1 MKTMVK
7 NYSRLALFGLVATVG
22 ATTANAACTY
32 TITNN
37 WGAGYTAAIRITNDT
52 NARVNGWQV
61 SWSYAKNTVTN
72 AWNAQLSGNYTA
84 TNLGWNGGL
93 NPGQSAEFGFQA
105 VTNGGTVET
114 PALSGSL
121 CAATAS
127 SVNTVS
133 SRSVASSIVS
143 RSIVSSSIV
152 STSVVSSNPVTSSR
166 SASSI
171 IRSSSSVS
179 SVAPIANNIATLA
192 TATTSYVSPWETL
205 AAVNDNSIPANS
217 NDKSQ
222 GAYGN
227 WNNPNSIQW
236 VQYDWPQTYSLTN
249 TQIYWFDD
257 NGGVLTPT
265 RAHIEYW
272 TGSNWVSIGDVPLA
286 KNAFNN
292 LPLNSVVTNRLRVS
306 MLNATESTGI
316 LEWRVAGV
324 PVGQP
329 PQSSSA
335 KSSSSSSR
343 SSVASSSGNSSTGNC
358 TGPLAGT
365 RGSNPIL
372 PNIFTADPASFVHN
386 CTFYI
391 TAGRD
396 EGTNGFLLRSW
407 YVLSS
412 TDMVNW
418 TDHGAPVMSLST
430 FTWADAN
437 AWAGQMIERGGKFY
451 WYVPVNKRGGG
462 MAIGV
467 AVGDSPLG
475 PFRDA
480 IGAPLVDDTIEM
492 NAFNY
497 TDAGQTVY
505 TIDPTVFVDD
515 NGQAY
520 LTYGGFWRMVTVA
533 LNDNM
538 TSIKGN
544 WIERTPRDFFEAPY
558 LTKRNGTYYMVY
570 AAGANPATIDYATST
585 NPTGPWTYRGR
596 ILEKLPALA
605 GQDAPTSHPT
615 ITEYAGQWYLVY
627 HISNGKGGGTYRR
640 QVAIEKL
647 FFNSDGTIKPITP
660 SSGLSF

>member
-1 MKTMVK
+1 MKNLLQKYSNLVVK
-7 NYSRLALFGLVATVG
+7 RRNLAILLGVITATLG
-22 ATTANAACTY
+22 ETTHASCTY
-32 TITNN
+32 SITNN

-52 NARVNGWQV
+52 NARVTGWQV
-61 SWSYAKNTVTN
+61 NWSYAKNTVTN

-105 VTNGGTVET
+105 VTNGGVVET

-121 CAATAS
+121 CAISTS
-127 SVNTVS
+127 SVNNVS
-133 SRSVASSIVS
+133 SRSVTSSVISTSAASSS
-143 RSIVSSSIV
+143 RISSSIIQNS
-152 STSVVSSNPVTSSR
+152 ST
-166 SASSI
+166 
-171 IRSSSSVS
+171 S
-179 SVAPIANNIATLA
+179 SVAPIVNNIATLA

-205 AAVNDNSIPANS
+205 AAVNDNSVPVNS
-217 NDKSQ
+217 NDKSK

-236 VQYDWPQTYSLTN
+236 VQYEWPQTYSLTQ

-265 RAHIEYW
+265 RAYIEYW
-272 TGSNWVSIGDVPLA
+272 AGSNWVSIGDVPLN

-292 LPLNSVVTNRLRVS
+292 LSLNSIVTNRLRVS
-306 MLNATESTGI
+306 MSNATQSTGI
-316 LEWRVAGV
+316 LEWRVAGT
-324 PVGQP
+324 PIGQP
-329 PQSSSA
+329 PV
-335 KSSSSSSR
+335 SSSSISSR
-343 SSVASSSGNSSTGNC
+343 SSGVSSSSNSSAGNC

-418 TDHGAPVMSLST
+418 SDHGAPVMSLST

-492 NAFNY
+492 RAFNY

-505 TIDPTVFVDD
+505 TIDPTVFIDD

-538 TSIKGN
+538 TSIKGS
-544 WIERTPRDFFEAPY
+544 WIERTPRDFFEAPF
-558 LTKRNGTYYMVY
+558 LTKRNGLYYMVY
-570 AAGANPATIDYATST
+570 AAGANPATIDYATGT
-585 NPTGPWTYRGR
+585 GPTGPWTYRGR
-596 ILEKLPALA
+596 ILDKLPALA
-605 GQDAPTSHPT
+605 GQDAPTSHPA
-615 ITEYAGQWYLVY
+615 ITEFAGQWYLVY

-647 FFNSDGTIKPITP
+647 FFNNDGTIKPVTP
-660 SSGLSF
+660 STGLTF

>member
-1 MKTMVK
+1 MQHSFKKCSNLTILLG
-7 NYSRLALFGLVATVG
+7 SIAATCSGVS
-22 ATTANAACTY
+22 NASCTY
-32 TITNN
+32 TVTNS
-37 WGAGYTAAIRITNDT
+37 WGSGYTAAVRVTNDT
-52 NARVNGWQV
+52 SARVNGWQV
-61 SWSYAKNTVTN
+61 NWSYAKNTVTN

-84 TNLGWNGGL
+84 TNLSWNGGL

-105 VTNGGTVET
+105 VTNDGAVET

-121 CAATAS
+121 CGISAS
-127 SVNTVS
+127 SVNSVS
-133 SRSVASSIVS
+133 SRAISSLAISSNAISSAAISNSPASSS
-143 RSIVSSSIV
+143 RISSSIQ
-152 STSVVSSNPVTSSR
+152 N
-166 SASSI
+166 
-171 IRSSSSVS
+171 SSSVS
-179 SVAPIANNIATLA
+179 SVVPIANNIATLA

-205 AAVNDNSIPANS
+205 AAVNDNSIPTNS
-217 NDKSQ
+217 NDKSN

-236 VQYDWPQTYSLTN
+236 VQYDWPQTYSLTQ

-265 RAHIEYW
+265 RAYIEYW

-292 LPLNSVVTNRLRVS
+292 LPLNSIVTNRLRVS
-306 MLNATESTGI
+306 MLNTTQSTGI

-329 PQSSSA
+329 ASSSA
-335 KSSSSSSR
+335 VSSSSSSR
-343 SSVASSSGNSSTGNC
+343 SSVASSSSNSSTGNC

-418 TDHGAPVMSLST
+418 TDQGAPVMSLST

-437 AWAGQMIERGGKFY
+437 AWAGQMIQRNGKFY

-538 TSIKGN
+538 TSIKGS

-558 LTKRNGTYYMVY
+558 LTKRNGTYYIVY
-570 AAGANPATIDYATST
+570 AAGANPATIDYATATS
-585 NPTGPWTYRGR
+585 PTGPWTYRGR
-596 ILEKLPALA
+596 ILDKLPALA
-605 GQDAPTSHPT
+605 GQDAPTSHPA
-615 ITEYAGQWYLVY
+615 ITEFAGQWYLVY
-627 HISNGKGGGTYRR
+627 HISNGNGGGTYRR

-660 SSGLSF
+660 SLGLSF

>member
-1 MKTMVK
+1 MQSSLKKCSSLTILLSAIAASLSV
-7 NYSRLALFGLVATVG
+7 
-22 ATTANAACTY
+22 TAHASCTY
-32 TITNN
+32 IVTNN
-37 WGAGYTAAIRITNDT
+37 WGTGYTAAVRVTNDT
-52 NARVNGWQV
+52 SARVNGWQV
-61 SWSYAKNTVTN
+61 NWSYAKNTVTN

-105 VTNGGTVET
+105 VTSGGVVET
-114 PALSGSL
+114 PVLSGNL
-121 CAATAS
+121 CGASVS
-127 SVNTVS
+127 SVSVS
-133 SRSVASSIVS
+133 SRSVASSV
-143 RSIVSSSIV
+143 VSSSR
-152 STSVVSSNPVTSSR
+152 VSSSV
-166 SASSI
+166 ASSI

-179 SVAPIANNIATLA
+179 SVTPIANNIATLA

-205 AAVNDNSIPANS
+205 AAVNDNSVPANS
-217 NDKSQ
+217 NDKSK

-227 WNNPNSIQW
+227 WDNPNSTQW
-236 VQYDWPQTYSLTN
+236 VQYDWPQTYSLTQ

-265 RAHIEYW
+265 RAYIEYW
-272 TGSNWVSIGDVPLA
+272 TGSNWVSIGDVPLT

-292 LPLNSVVTNRLRVS
+292 LPLNSIVTNRLRVS
-306 MLNATESTGI
+306 MSNATQSTGI

-329 PQSSSA
+329 A
-335 KSSSSSSR
+335 SSSSSSR
-343 SSVASSSGNSSTGNC
+343 SSVASSSSNSSTGNC

-430 FTWADAN
+430 FIWADAN

-492 NAFNY
+492 KAFNY

-544 WIERTPRDFFEAPY
+544 WIERTPRDFFEAPF

-570 AAGANPATIDYATST
+570 AAGANPATIDYATATS
-585 NPTGPWTYRGR
+585 PTGPWTYRGR
-596 ILEKLPALA
+596 ILDKLPALS
-605 GQDAPTSHPT
+605 GQDAPTSHPA
-615 ITEYAGQWYLVY
+615 ITEFAGQWYLVY

-640 QVAIEKL
+640 QVALEKL

-660 SSGLSF
+660 STGLTF

>member
-1 MKTMVK
+1 MQYFFKKRSSLSILLGVVAA
-7 NYSRLALFGLVATVG
+7 SFGGAAHASCTITV
-22 ATTANAACTY
+22 
-32 TITNN
+32 TNN
-37 WGAGYTAAIRITNDT
+37 WGAGYTAAVRITNDT

-61 SWSYAKNTVTN
+61 NWSYARNTVTN

-84 TNLGWNGGL
+84 TNVGWNGGL
-93 NPGQSAEFGFQA
+93 NPGQSVEFGFQA
-105 VTNGGTVET
+105 VTNGGGIET
-114 PALSGSL
+114 PTFSGNL
-121 CAATAS
+121 CGAAAS
-127 SVNTVS
+127 SVNIVS
-133 SRSVASSIVS
+133 SRAASS
-143 RSIVSSSIV
+143 RLSSS
-152 STSVVSSNPVTSSR
+152 PVTSSR
-166 SASSI
+166 SSNNVVQSSSI
-171 IRSSSSVS
+171 IRSSSAS

-217 NDKSQ
+217 NDKSN

-236 VQYDWPQTYSLTN
+236 VQYDWPQTYSLTQS
-249 TQIYWFDD
+249 QIYWFDD

-265 RAHIEYW
+265 RAYIEYW
-272 TGSNWVSIGDVPLA
+272 TGSNWVSMGDVPLA

-292 LPLNSVVTNRLRVS
+292 LSLNSIVTNRVRVS
-306 MLNATESTGI
+306 MSNTMQSTGI
-316 LEWRVAGV
+316 LEWRIAGT

-329 PQSSSA
+329 A
-335 KSSSSSSR
+335 SSSSSSR
-343 SSVASSSGNSSTGNC
+343 SSAVSSSSNSSAGNC
-358 TGPLAGT
+358 AGPLAGT

-492 NAFNY
+492 RAFNF

-505 TIDPTVFVDD
+505 TIDPTVFIDD

-538 TSIKGN
+538 TSIKGS

-558 LTKRNGTYYMVY
+558 LTKRNGIYYMVY
-570 AAGANPATIDYATST
+570 AAGANPATIDYATAT

-596 ILEKLPALA
+596 ILDKLPALA
-605 GQDAPTSHPT
+605 GQDAPTSHPA
-615 ITEYAGQWYLVY
+615 ITEFAGQWYLVY

-647 FFNSDGTIKPITP
+647 FFNSDGTIRPITP
-660 SSGLSF
+660 STGLTF